1 MWLHDDAKTDE
12 GESQW
17 GLKWNI
23 IGIKMCQRD
32 WLTRQAPESRSA
44 ATLGSLL
51 FAVRLHSLSR
61 SLIQGSF
68 NRTAALTSTRCLKD
82 RPNPTQPNPANLGHC
97 QPDTATISFFVQNQ
111 QNLLKFP
118 LCTPRPYNL
127 ISCSALSFHRSVL
140 SSLFVGDEFW
150 NLLSFHPPML

>member
-1 MWLHDDAKTDE
+1 
-12 GESQW
+12 
-17 GLKWNI
+17 
-23 IGIKMCQRD
+23 MCQRD

-82 RPNPTQPNPANLGHC
+82 RPHPIQPNPTQPTNQSQAMLMLMPMLRTLSV
-97 QPDTATISFFVQNQ
+97 PDTATSSFFVQNQ
-111 QNLLKFP
+111 QNPLKLP
-118 LCTPRPYNL
+118 LCTPRPYNF